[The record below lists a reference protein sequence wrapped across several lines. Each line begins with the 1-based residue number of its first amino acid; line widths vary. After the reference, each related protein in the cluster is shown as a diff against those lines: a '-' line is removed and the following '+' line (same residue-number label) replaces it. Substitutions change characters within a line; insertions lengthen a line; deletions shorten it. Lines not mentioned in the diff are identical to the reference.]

1 MGRTLC
7 KLAKNSRSESL
18 SLPLVAG
25 EFVFYTEFTVKKEE
39 GVFSMA
45 DKIMEQALEILR
57 HQRYYDSIQG
67 LMGWDLWEGLS
78 KKGQPYRGEVSGYFT
93 RQALAELKSP
103 ETRKVVDALK
113 ERKPEDFE
121 DIYLKGAAHE
131 LCQRY
136 DRAVQVPEDLQV
148 EVRNYTGQA
157 QMVWRD
163 ALDKNSFEFYKPTIK
178 GLFELK
184 KRVAEAID
192 PNRPAFDVLC
202 GTVDKG
208 IDTQRVQQLFAGLKK
223 GIVEIMEQIAPQHEK
238 IDTSVLE
245 TPYTHQQRRDA
256 AFEINLLTGF
266 DPDCAHDSQVLHGM
280 CTGVGPR
287 DSRIAI
293 SYKGVWG
300 GIFTMLHEGGHAR
313 YGYSSNDRAVECS
326 LWGGLSGAMHEGQ
339 ARFYENIIGKSP
351 EFWRLAYPVAV
362 KHFPYLKDVP
372 MEKFYMAQMKVQPS
386 LHRITADELT
396 YSLHPIIRFE
406 MEKDYFDGKTNTD
419 DFEEIWREKYK
430 ETFGLVL
437 KDAREGVLQDIH
449 WASGHI
455 GYFQSYTLG
464 NLYGGQM
471 LHAMKKV
478 LPNFDELVEKG
489 EFAPINQWLYDNV
502 HQFGRAMTPT
512 EVLLHAT
519 GEELTET
526 YFLDYLR
533 DKYLNKLRN
542 I

>member
-1 MGRTLC
+1 
-7 KLAKNSRSESL
+7 
-18 SLPLVAG
+18 
-25 EFVFYTEFTVKKEE
+25 
-39 GVFSMA
+39 
-45 DKIMEQALEILR
+45 
-57 HQRYYDSIQG
+57 
-67 LMGWDLWEGLS
+67 
-78 KKGQPYRGEVSGYFT
+78 
-93 RQALAELKSP
+93 
-103 ETRKVVDALK
+103 
-113 ERKPEDFE
+113 
-121 DIYLKGAAHE
+121 
-131 LCQRY
+131 
-136 DRAVQVPEDLQV
+136 
-148 EVRNYTGQA
+148 
-157 QMVWRD
+157 
-163 ALDKNSFEFYKPTIK
+163 
-178 GLFELK
+178 
-184 KRVAEAID
+184 
-192 PNRPAFDVLC
+192 
-202 GTVDKG
+202 
-208 IDTQRVQQLFAGLKK
+208 
-223 GIVEIMEQIAPQHEK
+223 
-238 IDTSVLE
+238 
-245 TPYTHQQRRDA
+245 
-256 AFEINLLTGF
+256 
-266 DPDCAHDSQVLHGM
+266 
-280 CTGVGPR
+280 
-287 DSRIAI
+287 
-293 SYKGVWG
+293 
-300 GIFTMLHEGGHAR
+300 MLHEGGHAR
-313 YGYSSNDRAVECS
+313 YGYSSNDRAVECG

-406 MEKDYFDGKTNTD
+406 MEKDCFDGKTSTD

-430 ETFGLVL
+430 ETFGLVP

>member
-7 KLAKNSRSESL
+7 KLAKNSLSESL

-157 QMVWRD
+157 QMAWRD

-192 PNRPAFDVLC
+192 PNRPAFDV
-202 GTVDKG
+202 D
-208 IDTQRVQQLFAGLKK
+208 QLKSKFC
-223 GIVEIMEQIAPQHEK
+223 P
-238 IDTSVLE
+238 
-245 TPYTHQQRRDA
+245 
-256 AFEINLLTGF
+256 FE
-266 DPDCAHDSQVLHGM
+266 
-280 CTGVGPR
+280 
-287 DSRIAI
+287 
-293 SYKGVWG
+293 
-300 GIFTMLHEGGHAR
+300 
-313 YGYSSNDRAVECS
+313 
-326 LWGGLSGAMHEGQ
+326 
-339 ARFYENIIGKSP
+339 
-351 EFWRLAYPVAV
+351 
-362 KHFPYLKDVP
+362 
-372 MEKFYMAQMKVQPS
+372 
-386 LHRITADELT
+386 
-396 YSLHPIIRFE
+396 
-406 MEKDYFDGKTNTD
+406 
-419 DFEEIWREKYK
+419 
-430 ETFGLVL
+430 
-437 KDAREGVLQDIH
+437 
-449 WASGHI
+449 
-455 GYFQSYTLG
+455 
-464 NLYGGQM
+464 
-471 LHAMKKV
+471 
-478 LPNFDELVEKG
+478 
-489 EFAPINQWLYDNV
+489 
-502 HQFGRAMTPT
+502 
-512 EVLLHAT
+512 
-519 GEELTET
+519 
-526 YFLDYLR
+526 
-533 DKYLNKLRN
+533 
-542 I
+542 